1 MISITPTQLKR
12 SMNKYL
18 DLAMSERVF
27 VRYKE
32 KLFEIVFLNETKADL
47 IFAELSKDAEK

>member
-18 DLAMSERVF
+18 DLAMRERVF

-32 KLFEIVFLNETKADL
+32 KLFEIVYLNETETDL
-47 IFAELSKDAEK
+47 ILELSKNAEKC